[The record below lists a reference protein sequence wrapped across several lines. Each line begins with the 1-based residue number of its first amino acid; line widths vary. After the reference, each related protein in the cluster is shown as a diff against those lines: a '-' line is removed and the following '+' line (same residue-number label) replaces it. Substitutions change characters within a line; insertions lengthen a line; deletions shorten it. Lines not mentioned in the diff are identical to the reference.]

1 MWWIGFHAVLFWFL
15 FWDFYVNTYLARS
28 SAGRKKRKDGGS
40 DNSSNFFACTQT
52 EAFING
58 INRELD
64 ELHESSKA
72 NGYTS
77 SVMKESKDR
86 KEGKDL

>member
-15 FWDFYVNTYLARS
+15 FADFYINTYLARS
-28 SAGRKKRKDGGS
+28 GKKRKDGSIAGG
-40 DNSSNFFACTQT
+40 DNPFFACTQT

-77 SVMKESKDR
+77 SVMKESKDKK

>member
-15 FWDFYVNTYLARS
+15 FADFYVNTYLARS
-28 SAGRKKRKDGGS
+28 GKKRKDGG
-40 DNSSNFFACTQT
+40 DKTFFACTQT